1 MIQETIGVSSTMDN
15 AIKDMREKVA
25 DIRKL
30 QESVQNLCQMVE
42 ELKNIIKSQNELLD
56 SIENNMKEV
65 NDYLGKGLDK
75 LKLGVEEY
83 MSAQEKFCCIFFV
96 MIIVAII
103 GLNHFLDKMN
113 IF

>member
-1 MIQETIGVSSTMDN
+1 MIQETIGLTSTTDN

-25 DIRKL
+25 DIKKL
-30 QESVQNLCQMVE
+30 QESVQNLCELVE
-42 ELKNIIKSQNELLD
+42 ELKNIIQSQNELLD

-65 NDYLGKGLDK
+65 NEYLGKGLEK
-75 LKLGVEEY
+75 LKGGLEEY
-83 MSAQEKFCCIFFV
+83 MSASEKFCCIFFV
-96 MIIVAII
+96 MIIISII